1 MEKCPGRGGKGQGC
15 LGGGIRGKEHPV
27 DVDGESL
34 MAWALDFWRSH
45 YLGGKDSGSEVTL
58 EPTEF
63 VASVGHVMRS
73 LEWKHGTGRQE
84 SSGDGVGMY

>member
-34 MAWALDFWRSH
+34 MAWALEFLEKPLSWR
-45 YLGGKDSGSEVTL
+45 E
-58 EPTEF
+58 
-63 VASVGHVMRS
+63 
-73 LEWKHGTGRQE
+73 RQWQ
-84 SSGDGVGMY
+84 